1 MPHYR
6 YNALDA
12 GGSEVNGTVAA
23 DSRHGAIA
31 ALSGRGIYVT
41 DLDQGDLAPK
51 SAATALRLAW
61 PVRRRITLR
70 AKAAMLRQLA
80 TALKAGL
87 PLLPALRVVEAQAD
101 TAAMR
106 DLAGNLATGV
116 QGGESLSAAMETHGR
131 DFSRLEA
138 SMVRVGETSGML
150 DQVMGYLSDF
160 AEKDLDVRERIRS
173 AATYPLF
180 VLGLAAVSVILVMT
194 VVLPRM
200 LSTIAGA
207 IPTLPAPT
215 RILMALTSFLAAYWW
230 GVLLLVV
237 AVVAA
242 FRWWVSR
249 PAGRFVI
256 DRFLLRIPV
265 VGTALR
271 RVAVARFARTLGTLS
286 KSGIGILESLRVLR
300 DTLGNEALA
309 RELDKVAAGITQ
321 GRSIAEPLRQT
332 GQFPP
337 LLIQVIAM
345 GERTGRLDEM
355 LLQTAEAYER
365 ETAAAIQRVM
375 AIVPAVFILLLALV
389 VGFILAAILLP
400 VISIETGAGGI

>member
-12 GGSEVNGTVAA
+12 VGSAVNGTVAA
-23 DSRHGAIA
+23 DSRQGAIA
-31 ALSGRGIYVT
+31 ALAGRAIYVT
-41 DLDQGDLAPK
+41 DLREAADKEAP
-51 SAATALRLAW
+51 AGGLRLAW
-61 PVRRRITLR
+61 PGRRITLR

-87 PLLPALRVVEAQAD
+87 PLLSALRVVEAQAD
-101 TAAMR
+101 TSAMR
-106 DLAGNLATGV
+106 DLAADLAADV
-116 QGGESLSAAMETHGR
+116 QGGQSLSGSMEAHGR
-131 DFSRLEA
+131 DFSHLEA
-138 SMVRVGETSGML
+138 SMVRVGETAGML
-150 DQVMGYLSDF
+150 DQVMGYLSEF

-173 AATYPLF
+173 AAAYPLF
-180 VLGLAAVSVILVMT
+180 VLALAAVSVILVMT
-194 VVLPRM
+194 VILPRVLSTVSETVGVLPVPTKIVM
-200 LSTIAGA
+200 ALSHFLLGYWWAVLGLIAGA
-207 IPTLPAPT
+207 
-215 RILMALTSFLAAYWW
+215 
-230 GVLLLVV
+230 G
-237 AVVAA
+237 AA

-249 PAGRFVI
+249 PSGRFVF
-256 DRFLLRIPV
+256 DRFLLQIPV

-375 AIVPAVFILLLALV
+375 TVVPAVFIVLLALV
-389 VGFILAAILLP
+389 VGFVLVSILLP
-400 VISIETGAGGI
+400 IVNMETAIGGM

>member
-12 GGSEVNGTVAA
+12 AGSEVTGTVAA
-23 DSRHGAIA
+23 DSRQGAIA
-31 ALSGRGIYVT
+31 ALASRAIYAI
-41 DLDQGDLAPK
+41 DLHEAAATQ
-51 SAATALRLAW
+51 AATALRLAW

-70 AKAAMLRQLA
+70 AKAVMLRQLA

-87 PLLPALRVVEAQAD
+87 PLLSALRVVEAQAD
-101 TAAMR
+101 TTAMR
-106 DLAGNLATGV
+106 NLAADLAADV
-116 QGGESLSAAMETHGR
+116 QGGESLSAAMEAHGR
-131 DFSRLEA
+131 DFSHLEA
-138 SMVRVGETSGML
+138 SMVRVGETAGLL
-150 DQVMGYLSDF
+150 DEVMGYLSEF
-160 AEKDLDVRERIRS
+160 AEKDLDVRDRIRA

-180 VLGLAAVSVILVMT
+180 VLALAAVSVILVMT
-194 VVLPRM
+194 VILPRV
-200 LSTIAGA
+200 LATVTETVAV
-207 IPTLPAPT
+207 LPAPT
-215 RILMALTSFLAAYWW
+215 LVVMAVSHFLLDYWW
-230 GVLLLVV
+230 AVLLILAGGVW
-237 AVVAA
+237 A
-242 FRWWVSR
+242 FRWWLSR
-249 PAGRFVI
+249 PSGRFAF

-286 KSGIGILESLRVLR
+286 RSGIGILESLRVLR

-309 RELDKVAAGITQ
+309 REVDKVAAGITQ

-337 LLIQVIAM
+337 LLTQVIAM

-355 LLQTAEAYER
+355 LLQTAEAYEK

-375 AIVPAVFILLLALV
+375 TVVPAVFIVMLAVV
-389 VGFILAAILLP
+389 VGFVLVAILLP
-400 VISIETGAGGI
+400 IVNMETAVGGL

>member
-12 GGSEVNGTVAA
+12 VGSEVNGTVAA
-23 DSRHGAIA
+23 DTRQGAIA
-31 ALSGRGIYVT
+31 ALSGRAIYVV
-41 DLDQGDLAPK
+41 DLREAADKEAP
-51 SAATALRLAW
+51 SGLRLAW
-61 PVRRRITLR
+61 PRRRITLR

-87 PLLPALRVVEAQAD
+87 PLLSALRVVEAQAD
-101 TAAMR
+101 TPAMR
-106 DLAGNLATGV
+106 DLAADLAADV
-116 QGGESLSAAMETHGR
+116 QGGQSLSGSMEAHAR
-131 DFSRLEA
+131 DFSHLEG
-138 SMVRVGETSGML
+138 SMVRVGETAGML
-150 DQVMGYLSDF
+150 DQVMGYLSEF

-180 VLGLAAVSVILVMT
+180 VLSLAAVSVVLVMT
-194 VVLPRM
+194 VILPRI
-200 LSTIAGA
+200 LSTVSETIG
-207 IPTLPAPT
+207 TLPAPT
-215 RILMALTSFLAAYWW
+215 RVVMALSHFLVGYWW
-230 GVLLLVV
+230 AVLL
-237 AVVAA
+237 AIAGGGAA

-249 PAGRFVI
+249 PSGRFAF

-309 RELDKVAAGITQ
+309 RQIDTVAAGITQ

-375 AIVPAVFILLLALV
+375 TVVPAVFIVLLALV
-389 VGFILAAILLP
+389 VGFVLVAILLP
-400 VISIETGAGGI
+400 IVNMETAIGGMG

>member
-106 DLAGNLATGV
+106 DLAGNLATDV

>member
-12 GGSEVNGTVAA
+12 AGSEVNGTVAA
-23 DSRHGAIA
+23 DSRQGAIA
-31 ALSGRGIYVT
+31 ALAGRAIYVV
-41 DLDQGDLAPK
+41 DLHD
-51 SAATALRLAW
+51 AASQETRAAGLRLAW
-61 PVRRRITLR
+61 PVRRRISLR
-70 AKAAMLRQLA
+70 SKTVMLRQLA

-87 PLLPALRVVEAQAD
+87 PLLSTLHVVEAQAD

-106 DLAGNLATGV
+106 DLAGDLAADV
-116 QGGESLSAAMETHGR
+116 QGGQSLSAAMEAHGR
-131 DFSRLEA
+131 EFSHLEA
-138 SMVRVGETSGML
+138 SMIRVGETAGML

-160 AEKDLDVRERIRS
+160 AEKDLDVRDRIRS

-180 VLGLAAVSVILVMT
+180 VLALAFVSVILVMT
-194 VVLPRM
+194 VILPRV
-200 LSTIAGA
+200 LSTVAETVGVM
-207 IPTLPAPT
+207 PAPT
-215 RILMALTSFLAAYWW
+215 LVVMAISHFLVGYWWAVLAA
-230 GVLLLVV
+230 LVGG
-237 AVVAA
+237 VAA
-242 FRWWVSR
+242 FRWWLSR
-249 PAGRFVI
+249 PSGRFVF
-256 DRFLLRIPV
+256 DRFLLRLPA

-286 KSGIGILESLRVLR
+286 RSGIGILESLRVLR
-300 DTLGNEALA
+300 DTLGNEFLA
-309 RELDKVAAGITQ
+309 RELDKVAASITQ

-375 AIVPAVFILLLALV
+375 TVVPAVFIVLLALV
-389 VGFILAAILLP
+389 VGFVLAAILLP
-400 VISIETGAGGI
+400 IINMETAVGGI